1 MVSRRRVAWCDFLM
15 NFAMSNGEVVLDNL
29 LANAPVSDTLT
40 VVRILGDFKCALS
53 AVSEVETFQSVDVG
67 IGVINQEAFDL
78 GTGVGI
84 PNPTVEDSTPPRGW
98 LYAHCDLTSQSL
110 PTGGT
115 PVTMWRE
122 TAHFKF
128 DLRGQRKI
136 DKGVLFMWS
145 EANVIAGSN
154 SSLTAIGRIRV
165 LFKT

>member
-15 NFAMSNGEVVLDNL
+15 DETLADTVVHLDNL
-29 LANAPVSDTLT
+29 LVNAPVSDTMT
-40 VVRILGDFKCALS
+40 VIRIIGDFKVILPA
-53 AVSEVETFQSVDVG
+53 AGETETRQNIDVG

-98 LYAHCDLTSQSL
+98 LYAARQPVLQSL
-110 PTGGT
+110 PPGAT
-115 PVTMWRE
+115 PAAMWRE
-122 TAHFKF
+122 SAHFKF

-136 DKGVLFMWS
+136 DKGVLYMWL
-145 EANVIAGSN
+145 EMNVASGSTTQPIAV
-154 SSLTAIGRIRV
+154 GRIRS

>member
-15 NFAMSNGEVVLDNL
+15 NEALSDGVVVLDNL
-29 LANAPVSDTLT
+29 LVNAPVSDTLT
-40 VVRILGDFKCALS
+40 VTRIIGDFWCLQTDSDENQALK
-53 AVSEVETFQSVDVG
+53 TVDVG

-98 LYAHCDLTSQSL
+98 LYAARQPVLQAL

-115 PVTMWRE
+115 IVTMWRE

-136 DKGVLFMWS
+136 DKGVLYMWI
-145 EANVIAGSN
+145 EMNTITGSTVA
-154 SSLTAIGRIRV
+154 LQAIGRIRT

>member
-15 NFAMSNGEVVLDNL
+15 DFTMADGAVRLDNL
-29 LANAPVSDTLT
+29 LVNAPVSDTIT
-40 VVRILGDFKCALS
+40 VTRIIGEFRVVMAAS
-53 AVSEVETFQSVDVG
+53 SEVEALASVDCG

-98 LYAHCDLTSQSL
+98 LYANRKLIQQSL

-115 PVTMWRE
+115 PTAMWRE
-122 TAHFKF
+122 SAHFMF
-128 DLRGQRKI
+128 DLRGQRKV
-136 DKGVLFMWS
+136 DKGVLYMWL
-145 EANVIAGSN
+145 EQNQVAQNAATMNV
-154 SSLTAIGRIRV
+154 LGRIRT

>member
-1 MVSRRRVAWCDFLM
+1 MTTRRRVAWCDFLM
-15 NFAMSNGEVVLDNL
+15 NDSLGNGIVVLDNL
-29 LANAPVSDTLT
+29 LVNAPVSDTLT
-40 VVRILGDFKCALS
+40 VTRIIGDFKCYLS
-53 AVSEVETFQSVDVG
+53 AASEVETFQTVDVG

-98 LYAHCDLTSQSL
+98 LYAARDLTQQAL

-128 DLRGQRKI
+128 DLRGQRKV
-136 DKGVLFMWS
+136 DKGVLYMWR
-145 EANVIAGSN
+145 EANIVSGS
-154 SSLTAIGRIRV
+154 SSNLTAIGRIRV